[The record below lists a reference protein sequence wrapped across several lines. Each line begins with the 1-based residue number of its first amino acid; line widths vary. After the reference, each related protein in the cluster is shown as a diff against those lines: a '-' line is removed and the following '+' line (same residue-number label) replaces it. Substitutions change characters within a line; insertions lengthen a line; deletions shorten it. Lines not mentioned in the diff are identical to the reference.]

1 MTIYLLTIYYCAC
14 RLELIDDAMLR
25 PGRLGKLLYV
35 PLPTP
40 SDRVGILT
48 ALTRKVELAPT
59 TANTTVTGGQEGEG
73 EEGVDIRKIATDPRT
88 DGEYTNNV
96 TIFMDDFQLNFV
108 SICLISRLGFSGADL
123 SALVREAGL
132 AVVKE
137 RYHDLSL
144 PNSSSSTFQPVPVIS
159 RQQHN
164 MICSRHFE
172 VALNIVRPSVTAED
186 RIR

>member
-1 MTIYLLTIYYCAC
+1 MHICMY

-48 ALTRKVELAPT
+48 ALTRKVELAPITT
-59 TANTTVTGGQEGEG
+59 TAVAEG
-73 EEGVDIRKIATDPRT
+73 EEQDEVEKGVDITKIATDPRT
-88 DGEYTNNV
+88 DGAYTNTV
-96 TIFMDDFQLNFV
+96 YKLIFALDFQLNFV
-108 SICLISRLGFSGADL
+108 LILASFCFSSSGFSGADL

-137 RYHDLSL
+137 RYRGLSL
-144 PNSSSSTFQPVPVIS
+144 PNSSSSTFQPVPLIKQ
-159 RQQHN
+159 QQHN
-164 MICSRHFE
+164 MICSRRFE
-172 VALNIVRPSVTAED
+172 AALNIVRPSVTAED